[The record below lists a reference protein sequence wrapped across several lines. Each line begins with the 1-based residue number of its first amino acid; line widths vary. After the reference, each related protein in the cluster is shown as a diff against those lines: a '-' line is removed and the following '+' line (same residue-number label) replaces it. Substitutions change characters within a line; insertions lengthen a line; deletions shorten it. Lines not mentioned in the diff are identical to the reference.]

1 MRKIR
6 NEFQTCFDFFLFSLV
21 SISSFSLIDWL
32 IFTCFVKWN
41 QPSIDCLISFHQI
54 IYLICL
60 IWLLNWLMEI
70 ESKWSSICLFVCFK
84 FSWMMMNQI
93 SSSHSYF
100 YLLTYSDL
108 ALLIDL
114 IGDWLIVEIS
124 LKWLISLISN
134 FIIHWS
140 D

>member
-1 MRKIR
+1 MKFKLALI
-6 NEFQTCFDFFLFSLV
+6 FFSSLLFLFLLSL
-21 SISSFSLIDWL
+21 WL

-41 QPSIDCLISFHQI
+41 QPSIDSLISSDHLFD
-54 IYLICL
+54 LL

-70 ESKWSSICLFVCFK
+70 ESKWSSIDLFVCFK
-84 FSWMMMNQI
+84 FSWMMMNQM

-100 YLLTYSDL
+100 YSLTYSDL

-114 IGDWLIVEIS
+114 IGDWLIDWLLRLV
-124 LKWLISLISN
+124 WNDWFHWFLISS
-134 FIIHWS
+134 FIDWS